1 MRVDPVE
8 GGPLDLAEAR
18 DWLRAGRIVA
28 FPTDTFYG
36 LAADPS
42 SPDAVRALFDVK
54 GRDASM
60 AMPLIAAR
68 LDQVRRAGGPLNAA
82 AERLARAFWPG
93 PLSIVLDA
101 AGTIVPEV
109 HAGRQTV
116 AIRIPAHRIAVALA
130 EAFGGAI
137 TATSANLS
145 GQPPVSRASALGP
158 VAADPRVLVVDAGE
172 TPGGAPSTIVDVRD
186 DPPRLIRPGA
196 LAWED
201 ILRILG
207 A

>member
-1 MRVDPVE
+1 MRVDPAA
-8 GGPLDLAEAR
+8 GGPEDLAAAR
-18 DWLRAGRIVA
+18 DWLRAGKVVA

-42 SPDAVRALFDVK
+42 SAAAVRALFDVK
-54 GRDASM
+54 GRDPSM
-60 AMPLIAAR
+60 AMPLIAAD
-68 LDQVRRAGGPLNAA
+68 LDQVRRAGGPLNEA

-101 AGTIVPEV
+101 AAAIVPDV

-130 EAFGGAI
+130 RAFGGAL

-145 GQPPVSRASALGP
+145 GRPPVSSASALGP

-172 TPGGAPSTIVDVRD
+172 TPGGAPSTIVDVRR
-186 DPPRLIRPGA
+186 DPPQLIRAGA

-201 ILRILG
+201 VLRILG